1 MHWTNGLW
9 WVQASK
15 VSNVSIM
22 FICNVFILRQ
32 KMEAGI
38 PPTSAY
44 NRGDKHNKNKQ
55 NRE

>member
-1 MHWTNGLW
+1 M
-9 WVQASK
+9 
-15 VSNVSIM
+15 
-22 FICNVFILRQ
+22 LRQ

-55 NRE
+55 NKRGINTINKENSK